1 MGADQAMLLRLGL
14 FTIAIAC
21 WIGFTAYAIA
31 ETFPTE
37 CPFPKAASGKL
48 RKVDRQCGLRGAPGT
63 DSHRAQNAAKNNFC
77 AQGPIIDLSREH
89 FEQLQSA
96 AERTG
101 VEFGARDR
109 LPEDRSVLR
118 QLLPVSNG
126 ARVGEGSLVRH
137 VGFLTNPRNSNVN
150 NGESVNCNFR
160 GAENN
165 DIHFDLVQDPDDDAC
180 LSVTG
185 EVTPHR
191 RSAHYEK
198 DVLLQSRIAERP
210 VRVTGQLFFDASHKP
225 CVNGEP
231 HGAPLRISLWE
242 IHPVYS
248 VEVCK
253 RKTIDSCP
261 SNDDTVWLPIER
273 FSNVPHEE
281 EDDDEN

>member
-1 MGADQAMLLRLGL
+1 MRADQAMFLRLGF

-21 WIGFTAYAIA
+21 WIGFTTCAIA
-31 ETFPTE
+31 ERFPTE
-37 CPFPKAASGKL
+37 CSFPKAASGKL
-48 RKVDRQCGLRGAPGT
+48 RKVDRQCGLGGAPGT
-63 DSHRAQNAAKNNFC
+63 DANRAQNAAKNNFC
-77 AQGPIIDLSREH
+77 AEGPIIDLTREH

-101 VEFGARDR
+101 VKFGARDR

-118 QLLPVSNG
+118 QLLPVPDG

-137 VGFLTNPRNSNVN
+137 VGFLTNPRNSNVD

-160 GAENN
+160 GAESN

-180 LSVTG
+180 LSVTA
-185 EVTPHR
+185 EITPHR
-191 RSAHYEK
+191 RSPHYEK
-198 DVLLQSRIAERP
+198 EVLLQSRIAERP

-242 IHPVYS
+242 IHPVYTI
-248 VEVCK
+248 EVCK
-253 RKTIDSCP
+253 RRTLDSCP
-261 SNDDTVWLPIER
+261 SNDDSVWLPIER
-273 FSNVPHEE
+273 FSNAPHEE
-281 EDDDEN
+281 EDDD